1 MDLNVPAT
9 LASPAPAG
17 PSDGPAR
24 LTGKILHDRPPQ
36 AWAES
41 LLRKYGPMP
50 VSENARTVLER
61 RYLKKG
67 RKGDPLET
75 PEEMACRVA
84 YNIALAEGL
93 YYGALPEVVLRWA
106 EAFYAM
112 MLRLD
117 FLPNSPTL
125 MNAGRELQQLS
136 ACFVLP
142 VEDSMESIFEAVK
155 NTALIHKSGGGTG
168 FSFSRLRP
176 HADVVRSTKG
186 VSSGPISFM
195 TVFDAATETI
205 KQGGTRRGANMGI
218 LRVDH
223 PDILDFI
230 TCKSQTNRLNNFN
243 ISVALTE
250 EFMKAVESGE
260 EYSLVN
266 PHSREVTG
274 RLPAREVFERI
285 VDSSWRNGEPGMIFI
300 DRINRDNPTPKIGA
314 IESTNPCVT
323 GDTLVAVAD
332 GRGVVPIRQLAEE
345 GKDTPVFCRN
355 GKGKVTVRMMRN
367 PRVTGRGKRI
377 LKVVLDDGNFV
388 RATEN
393 HKFILSDGS
402 TRQARELLPGDS
414 LGIMT
419 RRIAQFNKVI
429 ARANRNAQE
438 YSWISSTGRPNWD
451 PEHRLIANFHF
462 PRQAETSI
470 NQRDCVVH
478 HLDYNGLNNDPANL
492 LVMSREEH
500 RRLHAM
506 EREGDKNPM
515 RRFPE
520 KNWMNDPARQK
531 EMREKHHV
539 GAKRGEGTKKRIGAT
554 TTTRFT
560 DEEFRT
566 RHGAA
571 VKAAMTR
578 NREEFME
585 SIRARAVRKLE
596 ECRAATDLP
605 SFLDNN
611 AVMVER
617 TCEHCGA
624 TFVVAWSRRE
634 QSFCSHPCFVSRH
647 NCDSGIRERIADGV
661 RSTYLNKAEDRY
673 REQIRCL
680 LDLKFEGGRIPL
692 KKEWEA
698 RCAAEGVS
706 KRLGTAFAFQTFEEL
721 KTAAVTHNHRVVAVV
736 PDGIED
742 VYNGTVDEFHN
753 FYVGHFSGKLDGDPC
768 QTYVNIGN
776 CGEQPLLPY
785 ESCNLGSINLANM
798 IATQDGHARVDYD
811 KLKATVQTAVRFL
824 DDVIDMNNYP
834 LAEIRH
840 MTVGNRKIGLGVM
853 GFADMLITLG
863 IPYDSDE
870 ALAMAQELM
879 SLVQE
884 ESGAASC
891 NLARERG
898 PFPNYDVSI
907 FPERGGA
914 PRRNATTT
922 TIAPTGTISIIAGVS
937 SGIEPIFALSY
948 IRNVMD
954 NDHLVEVH
962 PLFAAEMRRR
972 GLYSVPRMTEL
983 SKVGTLRHLEWV
995 PEDVARVYVTA
1006 HDISPEAHLRMQAA
1020 FQKYTENAVSKTVNF
1035 SSDATRDDIRKVFVL
1050 AYRLGCKG
1058 VTVYRDKSRDEQ
1070 VLNIGGVNA
1079 KAGAQE
1085 REASP
1090 APGPEPFVT
1099 PRPRPDTL
1107 IGVTKEIKTSCGK
1120 LYVTINRDEKGIF
1133 EVFNQMGKAGGCAA
1147 SQSEAIGRLA
1157 SLALRSGVQPGMI
1170 VKQLKGISCHLPSW
1184 GGNGG
1189 GKILSCADAV
1199 SKAIEW
1205 YLENFEAMFP
1215 GFPKPVTGAARP
1227 EAKKASHSSWEEEIA
1242 RGACPDCGS
1251 QVERQEGCLKCRSCG
1266 FSEC

>member
-9 LASPAPAG
+9 LTAPAPAG
-17 PSDGPAR
+17 LNDGPAHPA
-24 LTGKILHDRPPQ
+24 GKTLHDHPPQ
-36 AWAES
+36 AWAEA

-67 RKGDPLET
+67 MKGDPLET

-93 YYGALPEVVLRWA
+93 YYGALPETVLRWA
-106 EAFYAM
+106 EAFYVM

-142 VEDSMESIFEAVK
+142 VEDTMESIFEAVK

-223 PDILDFI
+223 PDILEFI

-285 VDSSWRNGEPGMIFI
+285 VDSSWKNGEPGMIFI
-300 DRINRDNPTPKIGA
+300 DRINRDNPTPRIGA
-314 IESTNPCVT
+314 IESTNP
-323 GDTLVAVAD
+323 
-332 GRGVVPIRQLAEE
+332 
-345 GKDTPVFCRN
+345 
-355 GKGKVTVRMMRN
+355 
-367 PRVTGRGKRI
+367 
-377 LKVVLDDGNFV
+377 
-388 RATEN
+388 
-393 HKFILSDGS
+393 
-402 TRQARELLPGDS
+402 
-414 LGIMT
+414 
-419 RRIAQFNKVI
+419 
-429 ARANRNAQE
+429 
-438 YSWISSTGRPNWD
+438 
-451 PEHRLIANFHF
+451 
-462 PRQAETSI
+462 
-470 NQRDCVVH
+470 
-478 HLDYNGLNNDPANL
+478 
-492 LVMSREEH
+492 
-500 RRLHAM
+500 
-506 EREGDKNPM
+506 
-515 RRFPE
+515 
-520 KNWMNDPARQK
+520 
-531 EMREKHHV
+531 
-539 GAKRGEGTKKRIGAT
+539 
-554 TTTRFT
+554 
-560 DEEFRT
+560 
-566 RHGAA
+566 
-571 VKAAMTR
+571 
-578 NREEFME
+578 
-585 SIRARAVRKLE
+585 
-596 ECRAATDLP
+596 
-605 SFLDNN
+605 
-611 AVMVER
+611 
-617 TCEHCGA
+617 
-624 TFVVAWSRRE
+624 
-634 QSFCSHPCFVSRH
+634 
-647 NCDSGIRERIADGV
+647 
-661 RSTYLNKAEDRY
+661 
-673 REQIRCL
+673 
-680 LDLKFEGGRIPL
+680 
-692 KKEWEA
+692 
-698 RCAAEGVS
+698 
-706 KRLGTAFAFQTFEEL
+706 
-721 KTAAVTHNHRVVAVV
+721 
-736 PDGIED
+736 
-742 VYNGTVDEFHN
+742 
-753 FYVGHFSGKLDGDPC
+753 
-768 QTYVNIGN
+768 

-798 IATQDGHARVDYD
+798 ITTQDGHARIDYD
-811 KLKATVQTAVRFL
+811 KLKSTVATAVRFL

-834 LAEIRH
+834 LPEIRH
-840 MTVGNRKIGLGVM
+840 MTIGNRKIGLGVM
-853 GFADMLITLG
+853 GFADMLIALG

-870 ALAMAQELM
+870 ALAVAQELM
-879 SLVQE
+879 SFVQE

-898 PFPNYDVSI
+898 PFPNYDVSV

-948 IRNVMD
+948 TRNVMD

-962 PLFAAEMRRR
+962 PLFEAEMRRR
-972 GLYSVPRMTEL
+972 GLYSVERMTEL
-983 SKVGTLRHLEWV
+983 SKVGTLRHLESI

-1035 SSDATRDDIRKVFVL
+1035 PSDATRDDIRKVFVL

-1079 KAGAQE
+1079 KAGAPE
-1085 REASP
+1085 PESV
-1090 APGPEPFVT
+1090 PGPEPFVT

-1215 GFPKPVTGAARP
+1215 GFPKPVAEAARP
-1227 EAKKASHSSWEEEIA
+1227 EARKASHPAGEEEIA

-1251 QVERQEGCLKCRSCG
+1251 HVERQEGCLKCRSCG

>member
-1 MDLNVPAT
+1 MDLNVPTTVTTPASAG
-9 LASPAPAG
+9 LGGSPAPPAG
-17 PSDGPAR
+17 K
-24 LTGKILHDRPPQ
+24 TLHDHPPK
-36 AWAES
+36 AWVDA

-50 VSENARTVLER
+50 ISENARTVLER

-67 RKGDPLET
+67 MKGDPLET
-75 PEEMACRVA
+75 PEEMASRVA

-106 EAFYAM
+106 EAFYVM

-274 RLPAREVFERI
+274 RLSAREVFERI

-300 DRINRDNPTPKIGA
+300 DRINRDNPTPRIGA
-314 IESTNPCVT
+314 IESTNP
-323 GDTLVAVAD
+323 
-332 GRGVVPIRQLAEE
+332 
-345 GKDTPVFCRN
+345 
-355 GKGKVTVRMMRN
+355 
-367 PRVTGRGKRI
+367 
-377 LKVVLDDGNFV
+377 
-388 RATEN
+388 
-393 HKFILSDGS
+393 
-402 TRQARELLPGDS
+402 
-414 LGIMT
+414 
-419 RRIAQFNKVI
+419 
-429 ARANRNAQE
+429 
-438 YSWISSTGRPNWD
+438 
-451 PEHRLIANFHF
+451 
-462 PRQAETSI
+462 
-470 NQRDCVVH
+470 
-478 HLDYNGLNNDPANL
+478 
-492 LVMSREEH
+492 
-500 RRLHAM
+500 
-506 EREGDKNPM
+506 
-515 RRFPE
+515 
-520 KNWMNDPARQK
+520 
-531 EMREKHHV
+531 
-539 GAKRGEGTKKRIGAT
+539 
-554 TTTRFT
+554 
-560 DEEFRT
+560 
-566 RHGAA
+566 
-571 VKAAMTR
+571 
-578 NREEFME
+578 
-585 SIRARAVRKLE
+585 
-596 ECRAATDLP
+596 
-605 SFLDNN
+605 
-611 AVMVER
+611 
-617 TCEHCGA
+617 
-624 TFVVAWSRRE
+624 
-634 QSFCSHPCFVSRH
+634 
-647 NCDSGIRERIADGV
+647 
-661 RSTYLNKAEDRY
+661 
-673 REQIRCL
+673 
-680 LDLKFEGGRIPL
+680 
-692 KKEWEA
+692 
-698 RCAAEGVS
+698 
-706 KRLGTAFAFQTFEEL
+706 
-721 KTAAVTHNHRVVAVV
+721 
-736 PDGIED
+736 
-742 VYNGTVDEFHN
+742 
-753 FYVGHFSGKLDGDPC
+753 
-768 QTYVNIGN
+768 

-798 IATQDGHARVDYD
+798 LTSQDGAPRVDYD
-811 KLKATVQTAVRFL
+811 KLRATVQTAVRFL

-834 LAEIRH
+834 LTEIRH

-853 GFADMLITLG
+853 GFADMLIALG

-870 ALAMAQELM
+870 ALAMGQELM
-879 SLVQE
+879 SFVQE

-898 PFPNYDVSI
+898 PFPNYDVSV

-914 PRRNATTT
+914 KRRNATTT

-962 PLFAAEMRRR
+962 PLFEAEMRRR
-972 GLYSVPRMTEL
+972 GLYSVERMTEL
-983 SKVGTLRHLEWV
+983 SKVGTLRHLEGI

-1035 SSDATRDDIRKVFVL
+1035 PSDATRDDIRKVFVL

-1058 VTVYRDKSRDEQ
+1058 VTVYRDKSREEQ

-1079 KAGAQE
+1079 KGAAEQE
-1085 REASP
+1085 P
-1090 APGPEPFVT
+1090 AAGPEPFVT

-1215 GFPKPVTGAARP
+1215 GFPKPVADAARP
-1227 EAKKASHSSWEEEIA
+1227 ASKKASHPAGEEEIA

>member
-9 LASPAPAG
+9 VTSPASAG
-17 PSDGPAR
+17 PNKGPAR
-24 LTGKILHDRPPQ
+24 AAGKTLHDHPPQ
-36 AWAES
+36 AWAEA

-67 RKGDPLET
+67 LKGDPLET
-75 PEEMACRVA
+75 PEEMTCRVA

-250 EFMKAVESGE
+250 EFMKAVENGE

-274 RLPAREVFERI
+274 RLAAREVFERI
-285 VDSSWRNGEPGMIFI
+285 VDSSWKNGEPGMIFI
-300 DRINRDNPTPKIGA
+300 DRINRDNPTPRIGA
-314 IESTNPCVT
+314 IESTNP
-323 GDTLVAVAD
+323 
-332 GRGVVPIRQLAEE
+332 
-345 GKDTPVFCRN
+345 
-355 GKGKVTVRMMRN
+355 
-367 PRVTGRGKRI
+367 
-377 LKVVLDDGNFV
+377 
-388 RATEN
+388 
-393 HKFILSDGS
+393 
-402 TRQARELLPGDS
+402 
-414 LGIMT
+414 
-419 RRIAQFNKVI
+419 
-429 ARANRNAQE
+429 
-438 YSWISSTGRPNWD
+438 
-451 PEHRLIANFHF
+451 
-462 PRQAETSI
+462 
-470 NQRDCVVH
+470 
-478 HLDYNGLNNDPANL
+478 
-492 LVMSREEH
+492 
-500 RRLHAM
+500 
-506 EREGDKNPM
+506 
-515 RRFPE
+515 
-520 KNWMNDPARQK
+520 
-531 EMREKHHV
+531 
-539 GAKRGEGTKKRIGAT
+539 
-554 TTTRFT
+554 
-560 DEEFRT
+560 
-566 RHGAA
+566 
-571 VKAAMTR
+571 
-578 NREEFME
+578 
-585 SIRARAVRKLE
+585 
-596 ECRAATDLP
+596 
-605 SFLDNN
+605 
-611 AVMVER
+611 
-617 TCEHCGA
+617 
-624 TFVVAWSRRE
+624 
-634 QSFCSHPCFVSRH
+634 
-647 NCDSGIRERIADGV
+647 
-661 RSTYLNKAEDRY
+661 
-673 REQIRCL
+673 
-680 LDLKFEGGRIPL
+680 
-692 KKEWEA
+692 
-698 RCAAEGVS
+698 
-706 KRLGTAFAFQTFEEL
+706 
-721 KTAAVTHNHRVVAVV
+721 
-736 PDGIED
+736 
-742 VYNGTVDEFHN
+742 
-753 FYVGHFSGKLDGDPC
+753 
-768 QTYVNIGN
+768 

-798 IATQDGHARVDYD
+798 IATQDGHARIDYD
-811 KLKATVQTAVRFL
+811 KLKATVDTAVRFL

-840 MTVGNRKIGLGVM
+840 MTMGNRKIGLGVM
-853 GFADMLITLG
+853 GFADMLIALG

-879 SLVQE
+879 SFVQE
-884 ESGAASC
+884 ESGTASC

-898 PFPNYDVSI
+898 PFPNYDVSV

-914 PRRNATTT
+914 KRRNATTT

-962 PLFAAEMRRR
+962 PLFDGEMRRR
-972 GLYSVPRMTEL
+972 GLYSVERMTEL
-983 SKVGTLRHLEWV
+983 SKVGTLRHLEWI

-1035 SSDATRDDIRKVFVL
+1035 PADATRDDIRKVFAL

-1079 KAGAQE
+1079 RAGAQE
-1085 REASP
+1085 QEP
-1090 APGPEPFVT
+1090 VPGPEPFVT

-1215 GFPKPVTGAARP
+1215 GFPKPVAEAARP
-1227 EAKKASHSSWEEEIA
+1227 AAKKASLPAGEEEIA